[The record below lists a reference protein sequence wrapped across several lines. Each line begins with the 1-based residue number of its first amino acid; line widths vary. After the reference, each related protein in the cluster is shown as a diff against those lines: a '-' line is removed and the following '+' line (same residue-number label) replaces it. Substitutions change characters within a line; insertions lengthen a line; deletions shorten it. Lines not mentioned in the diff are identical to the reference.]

1 MSSQSAKF
9 TYRKCFTA
17 RNWFQCFPSA
27 FSLCTVL
34 PWPALSKYLAY
45 SLKSQAAITVC
56 VQISKKCVRGPD
68 LFPAVT
74 QIHHEV
80 TRAGQVGGD
89 QCLVSA
95 INEQVKSSVSVQGQ
109 SYCGPLSHL
118 PQLGSHCTLCLSHH
132 HYPCYLHILICD
144 RHVTVITVIIITVLA
159 FVTSSLSL
167 LSPYIDL

>member
-1 MSSQSAKF
+1 MACSEQISSIQFNVTSSH
-9 TYRKCFTA
+9 Y
-17 RNWFQCFPSA
+17 SV
-27 FSLCTVL
+27 CTVL

-68 LFPAVT
+68 LFPVET

-109 SYCGPLSHL
+109 SHCGPLSHL

-132 HYPCYLHILICD
+132 HYPCYLHICD
-144 RHVTVITVIIITVLA
+144 SYVTIITVIISVLA
-159 FVTSSLSL
+159 FVTSSLSSL
-167 LSPYIDL
+167 LSPYLDM